1 MQVAALV
8 EEKNNL
14 MVQVKNQ
21 ERALQSG
28 KRRISE
34 LQAEK
39 SRLEK
44 EIEEMQ
50 ATPLKQVINHLYR
63 W

>member
-39 SRLEK
+39 SHLEK
-44 EIEEMQ
+44 EVEELQ
-50 ATPLKQVINHLYR
+50 ATPLKQVIKY
-63 W
+63 